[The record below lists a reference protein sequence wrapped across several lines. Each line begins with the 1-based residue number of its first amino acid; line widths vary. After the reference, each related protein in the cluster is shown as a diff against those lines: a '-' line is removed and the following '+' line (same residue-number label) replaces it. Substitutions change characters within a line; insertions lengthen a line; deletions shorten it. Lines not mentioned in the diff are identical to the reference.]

1 MGMDYERKSC
11 RLDRR
16 RSKRGSKKT
25 QMRTRSNKQ
34 LQRIVRNEDLRLRSL
49 HRRLCQDVKRDSFLP
64 EECAELDVH
73 HYVSEYCWDSY
84 EPNCYASVV
93 VNKFKDDD
101 FCGGVLPR
109 WDRDSDA
116 PREDAYLFVPN
127 DDEMFKTYSVPDF
140 RIEFYFPEDGL
151 WFDQTILKTIAEY
164 IPSFGFRCFK
174 KSREEMK
181 GGIISHGSHSPSVFH
196 YAGIFKR
203 EQTFVYNFPTD
214 KQSWDLV
221 ICLGNH
227 ETRQTDPMLRER
239 HFHVEPTQG
248 QFTISNA
255 NILFKFDI
263 GQDEIEA
270 GRTLD
275 WCSVTAF
282 ITEANLVLIVYSCS
296 KQQFHSFGGKE
307 YWCWLGDG
315 VYESWNM
322 EFRAVQEVYAY
333 DLDVFLELYL
343 QADDLYDMRFQ
354 KYCVFARKLTNRC
367 SYAPVA

>member
-16 RSKRGSKKT
+16 RNRRGSKKSQKKT
-25 QMRTRSNKQ
+25 KSNKQ

-49 HRRLCQDVKRDSFLP
+49 HRRSCQDVKRDRFLP
-64 EECAELDVH
+64 EKCAEED
-73 HYVSEYCWDSY
+73 EYRYPRGHS
-84 EPNCYASVV
+84 ALV

-101 FCGGVLPR
+101 FFGGVLPR
-109 WDRDSDA
+109 WDRDSGA
-116 PREDAYLFVPN
+116 PREDAYLFIPN

-140 RIEFYFPEDGL
+140 AIEFYFPEDGL
-151 WFDQTILKTIAEY
+151 WFGQDILKTIAEY

-174 KSREEMK
+174 RSREEMN

-203 EQTFVYNFPTD
+203 EQTFVYNFPTNET
-214 KQSWDLV
+214 WDTV

-227 ETRQTDPMLRER
+227 ETRQTAPMLRER
-239 HFHVEPTQG
+239 HFHVEPIQG
-248 QFTISNA
+248 QMTISNA

-263 GQDEIEA
+263 GQDEIRA
-270 GRTLD
+270 GRTID

-296 KQQFHSFGGKE
+296 KQQFYSLGGQE
-307 YWCWLGDG
+307 HWCWLGDG
-315 VYESWNM
+315 VYQVLGNS
-322 EFRAVQEVYAY
+322 EFRSVQEVYAY

-354 KYCVFARKLTNRC
+354 KHCVFARKLTNRL